1 MNHHLNNNQRGNKMT
16 NLNTH
21 KTRVKVQITTIKM
34 INDETNEVSTIN
46 EHGKLTV
53 AECKQVASNNGC
65 VFISKD
71 TTTNEHDVLT
81 SDLLDIIK

>member
-1 MNHHLNNNQRGNKMT
+1 MT

-53 AECKQVASNNGC
+53 AECKLVASNNGC

>member
-1 MNHHLNNNQRGNKMT
+1 MSNI
-16 NLNTH
+16 NTH
-21 KTRVKVQITTIKM
+21 KTRVKVQITSIKI
-34 INDETNEVSTIN
+34 INDETNEVSTVQ

-53 AECKQVASNNGC
+53 AECKIVASNQGC